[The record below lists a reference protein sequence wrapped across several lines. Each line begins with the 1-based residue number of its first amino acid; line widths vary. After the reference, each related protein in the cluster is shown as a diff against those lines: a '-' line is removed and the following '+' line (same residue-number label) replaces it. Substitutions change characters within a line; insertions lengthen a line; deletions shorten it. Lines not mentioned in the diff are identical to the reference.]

1 MKKYLLTIAATLLLA
16 LSGAFAQP
24 GGGNR
29 MAAMKIGRIYGK
41 IVDETGSGVGYATV
55 QLMGKTFD
63 RATRTLKD
71 TLYAGQLTEDNGD
84 FNIEELPIMGE
95 YTLIVSFLGYAELQ
109 QKVDFGIPFPQMGG
123 RPGGGQRDSTQAAS
137 GRPAGPPAGGRRP
150 GGFPGAGGAGNFTK
164 DLGNIE
170 LAASAAVLEE
180 VTVTAEA
187 SIAKLSLDRKTYR
200 VDKDLTT
207 AGGTAQ
213 DALRNVP
220 SLSVDLNGNVSLR
233 NGSPQILVDGRQT
246 NLSLDQISADA
257 IESVEVITNPSAK
270 YDAGGGTA
278 GIVNIVLKKDKRIG
292 YNGSVRAGADS
303 YGGFNFGGDIN
314 ARGEKINLFGSSFLN
329 SRAGVG
335 EGETLRENFF
345 GNPPSNITQLS
356 DSENDGLFAVARG
369 GMDYFLDN
377 RNTLTMSGS
386 YVRGN
391 FGSVDDLR
399 TTTDFLFPEGTVS
412 ESYLRTA
419 DGNRGFRNIG
429 ASILFKHLF
438 PQKGAE
444 WTADINYNR
453 VRFESDN
460 SFQTVFDGTGAT
472 TREQQD
478 ILGEGSF
485 LTLQS
490 DFIKPLDEQSK
501 LEGGVRATLR
511 TNENNTDNLL
521 FDANRGEFVE
531 VPQFADEFSLNDN
544 VYAAYLQASRQNDKW
559 GVQAGLR
566 AESSFFTGTLPAQ
579 DSSFNIDYP
588 ISLFPSVFVTR
599 QLGDGDQIQL
609 AYTRR
614 INRPNFFQTLPF
626 TDFSDSL
633 DLRRG
638 EPGLLPEFTNS
649 LELSYQNMF
658 KSGANLLISLYYKQ
672 ATDLITSYQF
682 TEFNEQLGREV
693 VITSFTNGNQAAA
706 YGAEFTLRNT
716 LLGWLELTSNL
727 NIFGAEIEA
736 DNIATSIS
744 PNRLNA
750 FLKETVQVD
759 LPKGYALQ
767 FNGEYRTRA
776 SFVPSTGGNSW
787 RGGGGQSTPQGYT
800 KAVWFVDASLR
811 KNFLDNKASLTL
823 SIQDIFASRR
833 FGSVSAT
840 EFFTQ
845 DSFRLRNPQQVRL
858 NFSYRF
864 GKMDVSLFS
873 RRNNNQSSQGG
884 DMMGG

>member
-1 MKKYLLTIAATLLLA
+1 
-16 LSGAFAQP
+16 
-24 GGGNR
+24 

-41 IVDETGSGVGYATV
+41 IVDETGSGVGYATI

-63 RATRTLKD
+63 RTTRTLRD
-71 TLYAGQLTEDNGD
+71 TLYAGQLTADNGD
-84 FNIEELPIMGE
+84 FNIEELPVMGE
-95 YTLIVSFLGYAELQ
+95 YTLVVSFLGYAELRQ
-109 QKVDFGIPFPQMGG
+109 TFDFGIPFPPSMTGEGRPDSDQAAPSRPARSAG
-123 RPGGGQRDSTQAAS
+123 RPGGGY
-137 GRPAGPPAGGRRP
+137 
-150 GGFPGAGGAGNFTK
+150 PGAGGGSNFTK

-170 LAASAAVLEE
+170 LTTSASLLDE

-187 SIAKLSLDRKTYR
+187 SLATLSLDRRAYR

-246 NLSLDQISADA
+246 TLSLDQIAADA
-257 IESVEVITNPSAK
+257 IERVEVITNPSAK
-270 YDAGGGTA
+270 FDAGGGTA

-303 YGGFNFGGDIN
+303 YGGLNFGGDIN

-329 SRAGVG
+329 KRQGVG

-345 GNPPSNITQLS
+345 GNPPSNISQLN
-356 DSENDGLFAVARG
+356 DSENDGFFAVARG
-369 GMDYFLDN
+369 GLDYFLDN
-377 RNTLTMSGS
+377 RNTLTVSGS
-386 YVRGN
+386 YVRGS
-391 FGSVDDLR
+391 FGSLDELR
-399 TTTDFLFPEGTVS
+399 STTDFLFPEGTET

-419 DGNRGFRNIG
+419 DGNRGFRNVG

-438 PQKGAE
+438 PQEGAE
-444 WTADINYNR
+444 LTADINFNT

-460 SFQTVFDGTGAT
+460 NFQTVFDGTGAT
-472 TREQQD
+472 TRERQD

-490 DFIKPLDEQSK
+490 DFIKPLDDKSK

-511 TNENNTDNLL
+511 TNENNTDNLR
-521 FDANRGEFVE
+521 FDPTTNEFRE
-531 VPQFADEFSLNDN
+531 IPQFADEFSLNDN
-544 VYAAYLQASRQNDKW
+544 VFAAYLQANRQNDKW
-559 GVQAGLR
+559 GVQVGLR
-566 AESSFFTGTLPAQ
+566 AESSFFTGTLPAR
-579 DSSFNIDYP
+579 DSSFSIDYP

-599 QLGDGDQIQL
+599 DLGGGDQLQL
-609 AYTRR
+609 SYTRR

-626 TDFSDSL
+626 TDFTDSL
-633 DLRRG
+633 NLRRG

-649 LELSYQNMF
+649 LELSYQNIF
-658 KSGANLLISLYYKQ
+658 ESGTNLLVSLYYKQ
-672 ATDLITSYQF
+672 AIDLITSYQF

-693 VITSFTNGNQAAA
+693 VITGFTNGDQAAA
-706 YGAEFTLRNT
+706 YGAEVTLRNT
-716 LLGWLELTSNL
+716 VFGWLELTSNL
-727 NIFGAEIEA
+727 NVFGAEIDAAE
-736 DNIATSIS
+736 IESSIS
-744 PNRLNA
+744 ANRLNA
-750 FLKETVQVD
+750 FLKETIQID

-800 KAVWFVDASLR
+800 KSIWFVDASLR
-811 KNFLDNKASLTL
+811 KNILKNKGSLTL
-823 SIQDIFASRR
+823 SVRDIFASRK
-833 FGSVSAT
+833 FGSFSAT

-845 DSFRLRNPQQVRL
+845 DSFRLRNPQQVNL

-864 GKMDVSLFS
+864 GKMDTSLFS